1 MTTFSIELVV
11 TDNRFVNPSALGS
24 NISRKTIYKGS
35 GADDHLALSEAERIC
50 GKLESSLMNP
60 DVKGRKFRTW
70 TRFLVLHV
78 ECNYNSALV
87 VTFKSEL

>member
-35 GADDHLALSEAERIC
+35 GADDHLAISEAERIC

-70 TRFLVLHV
+70 TRFRTLHV
-78 ECNYNSALV
+78 ECNYNSELV